1 MVFHSPL
8 AVCKGLVL
16 DRVQR
21 VFHGTSVLCKR
32 RCRAS
37 YGVLCSERYDKNRH
51 HGQTPVK
58 SPLDGKYYVTNQIDW
73 FIRKGEVVTEDVPII
88 HQCSR
93 IIGWDSPER
102 GWRDTVTMSRLPS
115 DCLPHVLGQ
124 GDAREVCTVVTDLG
138 PAVLNAETP
147 GVEMKR
153 RWGVLGKKF
162 LRAEYELLVFIEG
175 ESLKFRTRVNGE
187 EKSETEAV
195 AAPWVF
201 TRGTEEGDEFQG
213 GLLRN

>member
-1 MVFHSPL
+1 
-8 AVCKGLVL
+8 
-16 DRVQR
+16 VQR

-32 RCRAS
+32 RCRVS
-37 YGVLCSERYDKNRH
+37 YGVLCSERYNKNLHRD
-51 HGQTPVK
+51 QTPIK

-73 FIRKGEVVTEDVPII
+73 FIRKGELVTEDIPITR
-88 HQCSR
+88 QCSR
-93 IIGWDSPER
+93 VIGCGSPER
-102 GWRDTVTMSRLPS
+102 GWCDTVVMSRLPS
-115 DCLPHVLGQ
+115 DCLPHVLGR
-124 GDAREVCTVVTDLG
+124 GDTREVRTIVTDLG

-175 ESLKFRTRVNGE
+175 ESLKFRTRVDGE
-187 EKSETEAV
+187 EKSESEAV
-195 AAPWVF
+195 SAPWVF
-201 TRGTEEGDEFQG
+201 SQDAEELDGFQG